1 MLNTAVADQG
11 PARDDAEIVVKQASY
26 LGELN
31 RQVLSGLSLD
41 LEFQDV
47 EYG

>member
-1 MLNTAVADQG
+1 MLNTVVADRD
-11 PARDDAEIVVKQASY
+11 PARDDDEIVVKQASY
-26 LGELN
+26 LDDLG
-31 RQVLSGLSLD
+31 RQVLSGLSLN

>member
-1 MLNTAVADQG
+1 MLNTVVADRD
-11 PARDDAEIVVKQASY
+11 PARDDAGNVVKQASY
-26 LGELN
+26 LGEQN